1 MKNKTISK
9 IVLLLLLINMLAS
22 VFDLQHVSSKSETA
36 PETLYAP
43 SCRGIK
49 AGLDEWMA
57 DSEGY
62 MNLGSPRKLNLY
74 NQVNLRHFAR
84 CESEHVQLLIG
95 GDISKSQLE
104 SVKEMIVKNGG
115 KVTSTISM
123 CEDIK
128 AITVLVPIKDVY
140 IFSHELLKSGLV
152 KYVEPDSRVEAFFTP
167 NDPYWPDQ
175 WGPKKIEA
183 DFAWNT
189 TVGSSDVIVAIIDTG
204 IDYTHP
210 DLAANYV
217 PLGFDWVNNDTD
229 PLDDNGH
236 GTHCAGIVAATINNS
251 IGIAGLAQVHIMA
264 EKALDLDGF
273 GYYSWIIEA
282 IYHAVDAGAK
292 IISMSFGGPGDSPS
306 IHEAIKYAYDHG
318 VLLVAAAGNEGHSFP
333 SYPAA
338 YDEVIAVSATD
349 PADDVATFSS
359 YGMWI
364 ELAAPGVDIYS
375 TLPTYNV
382 TFNQE
387 PFNKTLN
394 YDYLSG
400 TSMACPHV
408 AGITALAWS
417 AFPDYANYKIRLILR
432 RTADDLGDVGFDQYY
447 GYGRIN
453 AERTVAGLLDH
464 DLTISG
470 WRHPYGLRRGES
482 GMFNATI
489 TNYGKSNETNV
500 SVQFFVNQTLID
512 IETISSL
519 ENEASTSV
527 MFQWSTTTEGN
538 YNVTCYVVPV
548 PGENYTENNVASTI
562 VFVRPSL
569 VLKVPSEYSTIKE
582 ALNNAAEDDMIL
594 VDGGCYAEGQIDIFK
609 NNVTLVGV
617 GTVTLNGLRTKP
629 ALKIV
634 GDFIT
639 VEGFTV
645 QNSSCGIY
653 VEGHG
658 NNITGNSILNH
669 GTLNG
674 YCGIH
679 LYRAFDSAICSNTM
693 MSIDYSVNVNLEYG
707 ILAES
712 SSNNTICMNEA
723 SNTAKCYGKHGIAL
737 YLSSNNTV
745 SLNNVFNSHVGIW
758 IYLSSENTFIS
769 NVASDN
775 WSGIILDAS
784 SLNKLRNNN
793 MTNNSGNFGVCLE
806 NLASPSKAIN
816 DVDTSNTVNGKPIYY
831 WVNTSDT
838 SVPSDAGCVVLVN
851 CRRIE
856 LQNLNLANNL
866 HGVLLLNTS
875 DTQICSNN
883 IMSNYAVW
891 GSYGAGIWMLFDSSN
906 NTVSLNNISYNVEGV
921 YVYGGVNN
929 TITSNDI
936 VESGTPGGTWG
947 VVIKETSYCNV
958 SFNRVRNTDYGA
970 GICISYSRNNVVSSN
985 SIERG
990 IIGLVISYSDN
1001 VVSSNNVS
1009 EVSMGIELYT
1019 ETSNCIIKSNNFIAC
1034 KNYALYIMSRA
1045 NNNTF
1050 FHNDFIGNTRA
1061 YFEGSSPNVWDDGY
1075 PSGGNYWSN
1084 YAGVDIYKGPYQN
1097 EAGSDGIGD
1106 GPKYVDAV
1114 NIDHYPLM
1122 NPYGS
1127 PPPPTCT
1134 LTITVTA
1141 GGTTSPAA
1149 GTYTYSQGQNVSVQ
1163 AMPTTGYSFDH
1174 WELDGLS
1181 VGSTNPKTVLMN
1193 ANHVLH
1199 AVFVSALIHNVAV
1212 INVTPSKSVV
1222 GQGYSLN
1229 INVTAANQG
1238 DYTETFNA
1246 TLYANTTSIATQTV
1260 TLTSGNST
1268 TITFT
1273 WNTTGFAKGNYTISA
1288 YAWPVEGETD
1298 IEDNT
1303 LTDGWIVVTVIGDI
1317 NGDFKVDIEDLVLV
1331 IKHFGS
1337 YPSHPKWNPN
1347 ADVNSDNK
1355 VDIKDL
1361 VLVIKHFGEHY
1372 P

>member
-9 IVLLLLLINMLAS
+9 IVLPILLINMLAP
-22 VFDLQHVSSKSETA
+22 VFNLQHISSKSETA
-36 PETLYAP
+36 SETFYAP
-43 SCRGIK
+43 SCRGIE
-49 AGLDEWMA
+49 AGLDEWRA

-62 MNLGSPRKLNLY
+62 KNLGSPRKLNLC
-74 NQVNLRHFAR
+74 NHVNLQRFAR
-84 CESEHVQLLIG
+84 CESEHVELLIG

-104 SVKEMIVKNGG
+104 SVKEMIFKNGG

-123 CEDIK
+123 HKDIK
-128 AITVLVPIKDVY
+128 AITVLVPIKDAD
-140 IFSHELLKSGLV
+140 IFAYELLKNRLV
-152 KYVEPDSRVEAFFTP
+152 KYVEPNFRVEAFFTP

-251 IGIAGLAQVHIMA
+251 IGIAGLAQVSIMA
-264 EKALDLDGF
+264 EKALDMDGF
-273 GYYSWIIEA
+273 GYYSWVIEA

-292 IISMSFGGPGDSPS
+292 IISMSFGGSGDSPS
-306 IHEAIKYAYDHG
+306 IHDAIKYAYDHG
-318 VLLVAAAGNEGHSFP
+318 VLLVAAAGNEGNSFP
-333 SYPAA
+333 NYPAA
-338 YDEVIAVSATD
+338 YDEVIAVSAMD
-349 PADDVATFSS
+349 PADNVATFSS

-382 TFNQE
+382 TLNQE
-387 PFNKTLN
+387 PFDKTLN

-408 AGITALAWS
+408 AGVAALAWS

-432 RTADDLGDVGFDQYY
+432 RTADDLGDVGFDQFY

-489 TNYGKSNETNV
+489 SNYGKSNEMNV
-500 SVQFFVNQTLID
+500 SVQFSVNQTLID
-512 IETISSL
+512 VETISSL

-548 PGENYTENNVASTI
+548 PGENYVENNMASSI

-569 VLKVPSEYSTIKE
+569 VLRVPSEYSTIKE

-594 VDGGCYAEGQIDIFK
+594 VEGGCYAEGQIDIFK

-634 GDFIT
+634 ADFVT
-639 VEGFTV
+639 VKGFTV

-707 ILAES
+707 IFVDS
-712 SSNNTICMNEA
+712 SSNNTICMNKA
-723 SNTAKCYGKHGIAL
+723 SNAADIHSVICWGKYGIAL

-745 SLNNVFNSHVGIW
+745 SLNNVSNSQVGIW
-758 IYLSSENTFIS
+758 IYSSSKNTFIS
-769 NVASDN
+769 NVASNN

-793 MTNNSGNFGVCLE
+793 MTNNSGNFGVRLE

-831 WVNTSDT
+831 WVNRFDA
-838 SVPSDAGCVVLVN
+838 SVPLDAGCVVLVN
-851 CRRIE
+851 CRRIK

-866 HGVLLLNTS
+866 HGALLLNTS

-883 IMSNYAVW
+883 IMSNYAGW
-891 GSYGAGIWMLFDSSN
+891 ESYGAGIWMLFNSSN

-936 VESGTPGGTWG
+936 VESGKPGGTWG

-958 SFNRVRNTDYGA
+958 SFNKVINTDYGA
-970 GICISYSRNNVVSSN
+970 GICISYARNNVVSSN

-1009 EVSMGIELYT
+1009 EVSIGIKVYT
-1019 ETSNCIIKSNNFIAC
+1019 GTSNCIIKSNNFIAC
-1034 KNYALYIMSRA
+1034 KNYALYTTSRA
-1045 NNNTF
+1045 NSNTF
-1050 FHNDFIGNTRA
+1050 FHNSFIGNTRA
-1061 YFEGSSPNVWDDGY
+1061 YFEGGSPNVWDNGY
-1075 PSGGNYWSN
+1075 PCGGNYWSD
-1084 YAGVDIYKGPYQN
+1084 YAGVDEKCGPDQN
-1097 EAGSDGIGD
+1097 QLGSDGIGD
-1106 GPKYVDAV
+1106 TPYTINGVGYNKDR
-1114 NIDHYPLM
+1114 YPLM
-1122 NPYGS
+1122 KPYPWATHDIG
-1127 PPPPTCT
+1127 
-1134 LTITVTA
+1134 ITSVT
-1141 GGTTSPAA
+1141 T
-1149 GTYTYSQGQNVSVQ
+1149 
-1163 AMPTTGYSFDH
+1163 
-1174 WELDGLS
+1174 
-1181 VGSTNPKTVLMN
+1181 PKT
-1193 ANHVLH
+1193 
-1199 AVFVSALIHNVAV
+1199 I
-1212 INVTPSKSVV
+1212 V
-1222 GQGYSLN
+1222 GQGYNMSISIMMFNYGNYTEN
-1229 INVTAANQG
+1229 INITI
-1238 DYTETFNA
+1238 
-1246 TLYANTTSIATQTV
+1246 YANTTIIGEIDNINIASRNYTIVQYV
-1260 TLTSGNST
+1260 WNTSG
-1268 TITFT
+1268 FV
-1273 WNTTGFAKGNYTISA
+1273 KGNYTISA
-1288 YAWPVEGETD
+1288 YAEPVMGEADT
-1298 IEDNT
+1298 EDNRKE
-1303 LTDGWIVVTVIGDI
+1303 DGWVIVTIPGDVD
-1317 NGDFKVDIEDLVLV
+1317 GDGQVFWQDLLAVLLAYGSKEGDPTPPWDPRCDFNHDGMVFWQDLLV
-1331 IKHFGS
+1331 ILINYGKS
-1337 YPSHPKWNPN
+1337 
-1347 ADVNSDNK
+1347 V
-1355 VDIKDL
+1355 
-1361 VLVIKHFGEHY
+1361 
-1372 P
+1372 